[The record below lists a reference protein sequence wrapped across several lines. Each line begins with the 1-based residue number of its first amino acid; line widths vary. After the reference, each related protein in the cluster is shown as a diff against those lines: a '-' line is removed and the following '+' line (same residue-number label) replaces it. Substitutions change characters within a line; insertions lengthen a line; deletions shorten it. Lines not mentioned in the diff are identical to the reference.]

1 MNDYKKRKITLVLTC
16 ESESFLPNNWFKE
29 DLMREI
35 NCCSEYYE
43 LESIKIEEV
52 ENNVTGK

>member
-1 MNDYKKRKITLVLTC
+1 MNDYKKRRITLVLTC

-43 LESIKIEEV
+43 LESIKVEEV
-52 ENNVTGK
+52 ENDAT